1 MKKYIKSLVLFVA
14 LFLILLSLGNVHAQC
29 VSPSVNPPC
38 DCDGDGN
45 NKTTGGCT
53 FTVPDCDDDAD
64 GFDTDADPVNC
75 PGGTDCNDADDGVH
89 STITCYKDCDGDG
102 FGNATTGSTQCKA
115 SCSDFAPKCNGNDW
129 VADNT
134 DCDDGDASVN
144 PGAVEVPCNCK
155 DDDCNATTPDGPD
168 KDGDGYDI
176 CSPADICN
184 PDGKLADCNDSDAS
198 VNPGAA
204 EVPCN
209 CKDDDCNAGTLD
221 TPPDADGDG
230 YDICDPSD
238 PCDGDANVSDCDDTN
253 GNIYPN
259 AIEQCD
265 GIDNNCPGDPGFG
278 QCDEGCDDDND
289 DYCDWTMAY
298 IAHALNTCLA
308 NYGPG
313 FCGAN
318 PDSQCECD
326 KPNDCRDNDANVHPP
341 DMGLENDTSAW
352 PNPNICGG
360 DNTGDGIPDCC
371 DGIDNDC
378 DLTADEGCPMPYPNI
393 RVWERDTGV
402 VVIPSQPAH
411 ICIPAGGTKTECYYY
426 IRGDPNFRKEGNFT
440 INVTWM
446 APVNKSVEKN
456 FTVDHDGDQM
466 SCECFYA
473 ADCRGMSCWLWGSV
487 GSDWDK
493 GNPNIE
499 KWCCGDDPDEHYVG
513 GTDGTFACC
522 DNKNTTS
529 MVDLGGD
536 ECVIGGVCQDRLVG
550 PDEDGSPALCDGIDN
565 DCDGKVDENCGC
577 DSSKLSCD
585 TNTSCPNFRCN
596 DSHGHSKS
604 CWRVGGDSHP
614 TGATACCGES
624 ATFPNTPGEYY
635 IWNPCDGTDACC
647 DQAGECVLRG
657 VCMNYVPQPET
668 NFPCDFID
676 NDCDCL
682 IDEDYDQDHDGVSTC
697 AGDCNDSNPGI
708 YPGAPE
714 ICGDNIDQ
722 DCDGEDIECGKPEEI
737 ALGNLC
743 RLVYDTLYL
752 LIHAAVAIT
761 VLLMVIGGIKLMGA
775 EDPEGASNAKG
786 MIKNAIIG
794 LILVFALAGV
804 GHMFV
809 PECAPLPGTAYHP
822 PSRFGEPPPL
832 SVRILRPQ
840 DGEFFEAGENVLYD
854 SLILG
859 GSPPYMYV
867 WDFGDGT
874 PTVYGTCAAA
884 ACPCPTAHNYT
895 KGVYTVSVVVTDS
908 AGRKAWDE
916 VEILVDMIIA
926 EIDSPEDGFVGIF
939 GDPIDFNGTVKGG
952 KPPYTYEWTS
962 DKDSPPP
969 MGVAEDLLGYA
980 GLSVNEHV
988 ITFTITDSK
997 GRTASDSI
1005 FVEILTNVPT
1015 ISSSFGIDTAQ
1026 SCWKD
1031 TWLEEDQTTFMFN
1044 VTPAKSIPAGDNL
1057 VIDVR
1062 VVEMGDCTG
1071 DWIPMVDCCTGDVN
1085 SKSMSFAGLIL
1096 AGTPVEWSFI
1106 DFCKKAKKLEI
1117 KISTSTDKWTF
1128 CACCDVENPSG
1139 SCPGRGD
1146 PPHDFHQCSVEL
1158 GPCSVISCD

>member
-155 DDDCNATTPDGPD
+155 DDDCNATTPDAED

-198 VNPGAA
+198 VNPGAV

-209 CKDDDCNAGTLD
+209 RKDDDCNAT
-221 TPPDADGDG
+221 TPDGPDKDGDG
-230 YDICDPSD
+230 YDICGPADAYNP
-238 PCDGDANVSDCDDTN
+238 DGKEKDCHDEVSFGNCNQGNEAFPGAAELCNGYDDD
-253 GNIYPN
+253 
-259 AIEQCD
+259 CD
-265 GIDNNCPGDPGFG
+265 GIT
-278 QCDEGCDDDND
+278 DEGCDDDGD
-289 DYCDWTMAY
+289 DYCDGLMSIILCSDNLGA
-298 IAHALNTCLA
+298 TCIHTKNGL
-308 NYGPG
+308 GT
-313 FCGAN
+313 
-318 PDSQCECD
+318 DCD
-326 KPNDCRDNDANVHPP
+326 DNDNAVHPP
-341 DMGLENDTSAW
+341 DINESALGL
-352 PNPNICGG
+352 
-360 DNTGDGIPDCC
+360 C
-371 DGIDNDC
+371 DGINNDC
-378 DLTADEGCPMPYPNI
+378 DSFIDEYCPMSRPGAE
-393 RVWERDTGV
+393 VWYK
-402 VVIPSQPAH
+402 
-411 ICIPAGGTKTECYYY
+411 GGAQIVGPPPQAMGSCATIGSVTTCYYD
-426 IRGDPNFRKEGNFT
+426 IKGDPAFKKEANYTVKVTWGPPVSLDKSINLT
-440 INVTWM
+440 IN
-446 APVNKSVEKN
+446 
-456 FTVDHDGDQM
+456 HDTQPT
-466 SCECFYA
+466 SCDCFYA
-473 ADCRGMSCWLWGSV
+473 TDCRGMSCWLWGSV

-809 PECAPLPGTAYHP
+809 PECAPLPGTGYHP
-822 PSRFGEPPPL
+822 PFRFGEPPPL

-874 PTVYGTCAAA
+874 PTIYGTCTAAS
-884 ACPCPTAHNYT
+884 CSCPTTHNYT

-988 ITFTITDSK
+988 ITFTVTDSK

-1026 SCWKD
+1026 SCWED

-1117 KISTSTDKWTF
+1117 RISTSTDKWTF

-1146 PPHDFHQCSVEL
+1146 PPYDFHECSVEL